1 VKTLSEKNN
10 QLRIYVPMSRNGLE
24 RLHKLQAE
32 LIAAFQAIDAELSHI
47 KNGIK
52 SSVDKTRIL
61 YRCNYALSKGEQ
73 LMQIIPSN
81 SEAGHNLVKGCNQ
94 INAVIR
100 TVTRDVVLDI
110 TPEYIT

>member
-1 VKTLSEKNN
+1 
-10 QLRIYVPMSRNGLE
+10 
-24 RLHKLQAE
+24 
-32 LIAAFQAIDAELSHI
+32 
-47 KNGIK
+47 
-52 SSVDKTRIL
+52 
-61 YRCNYALSKGEQ
+61 
-73 LMQIIPSN
+73 MQIIPSN